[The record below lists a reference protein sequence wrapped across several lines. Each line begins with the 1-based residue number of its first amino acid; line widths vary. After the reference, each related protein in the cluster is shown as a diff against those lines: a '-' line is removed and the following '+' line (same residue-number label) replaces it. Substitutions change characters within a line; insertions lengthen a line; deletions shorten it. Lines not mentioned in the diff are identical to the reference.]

1 MNLSEK
7 LESASAAAKRIK
19 PYSHTEKDIKYNAK
33 DLAEVIVFLDTVL
46 PSYLADLKAVLGDIE

>member
-1 MNLSEK
+1 MNISKK
-7 LESASAAAKRIK
+7 LENATEAAKRIK
-19 PYSHTEKDIKYNAK
+19 VVNMTEEEIKYTVK